1 MARTSS
7 LSRGVQQES
16 TSRQGSVIQGQ
27 KLGKRLA
34 FLFLFAVL
42 LAGAVAA
49 SLLFGSNNLPPF
61 WLFLMALLLSRR
73 RRL

>member
-7 LSRGVQQES
+7 LSRDVQQES

-42 LAGAVAA
+42 LVGGCGCFFAV
-49 SLLFGSNNLPPF
+49 
-61 WLFLMALLLSRR
+61 RVE
-73 RRL
+73 